1 MAATVILLS
10 LFGVF
15 IQAENWY
22 DQIGLSAI
30 KSVNPVYWADDY
42 VLFTIYQTSFAP
54 ARKPYRIGLMFTH
67 KNSDFSAIF
76 VTKRSCNAD
85 LERRPS
91 HIGYVCAIEL
101 AFRDRSGKTAQ
112 ERGLDPLRRIQI
124 FKSEDWASRL
134 ANSLSQWPRC
144 DVQC

>member
-10 LFGVF
+10 LLGVF

-42 VLFTIYQTSFAP
+42 ALFTIYQTSFAP
-54 ARKPYRIGLMFTH
+54 ARKPYWIGLLFTH

-76 VTKRSCNAD
+76 VTKRSCTAPTLKED
-85 LERRPS
+85 L
-91 HIGYVCAIEL
+91 HISDTFMPL
-101 AFRDRSGKTAQ
+101 NWHSGTVAEK
-112 ERGLDPLRRIQI
+112 LR
-124 FKSEDWASRL
+124 KSEDWTH
-134 ANSLSQWPRC
+134 
-144 DVQC
+144 